1 MASINHINLVW
12 KKKLQLEAK
21 SAMGLKLKFD
31 ALKKYGGDESS
42 MSPMENVL
50 ASLAACSSYDVLT
63 ILKKRREDVKG
74 LEVEAIGHRRQ
85 DDYPK
90 IFTKINLH
98 YIIKGS
104 NISSESVEKAIKLSQ
119 EKYCSVGAMLEKV
132 VKITTSY
139 KIIDF

>member
-1 MASINHINLVW
+1 M
-12 KKKLQLEAK
+12 
-21 SAMGLKLKFD
+21 
-31 ALKKYGGDESS
+31 
-42 MSPMENVL
+42 

-74 LEVEAIGHRRQ
+74 LKVEAIGHRRQ

-132 VKITTSY
+132 VKITTS
-139 KIIDF
+139 